1 MPLYEYLCDNCQQ
14 KFEVIQ
20 KFSDEP
26 IQVCRHCGGGP
37 VEKQMSAPGIHFK
50 GSGWYITDYAKSGG
64 TVPASDGGKADK
76 AEKSGSAPAAEGKS
90 QTKAETKSETKSE
103 SKKSEASTPA
113 PAATPAPAKPAPAKT
128 D

>member
-1 MPLYEYLCDNCQQ
+1 MPLYEYLCENCQK

-26 IQVCRHCGGGP
+26 VQVCRLCGGGP

-64 TVPASDGGKADK
+64 KVPASDGGKADK
-76 AEKSGSAPAAEGKS
+76 AERAAGTS
-90 QTKAETKSETKSE
+90 PDTKTETKSETKTE
-103 SKKSEASTPA
+103 SKSETK
-113 PAATPAPAKPAPAKT
+113 AATPAPTAPAPAAKPAAATKS

>member
-1 MPLYEYLCDNCQQ
+1 MPLYEYLCENCQK

-26 IQVCRHCGGGP
+26 VQVCRLCGGGP

-64 TVPASDGGKADK
+64 KVPASDGGKADK
-76 AEKSGSAPAAEGKS
+76 AERAGTTS
-90 QTKAETKSETKSE
+90 TETKSETKTE
-103 SKKSEASTPA
+103 TKAAAPA
-113 PAATPAPAKPAPAKT
+113 PAAPAAAPKPAATKS

>member
-1 MPLYEYLCDNCQQ
+1 MPLYEYLCENCQE

-26 IQVCRHCGGGP
+26 IQVCRRCGGGP

-64 TVPASDGGKADK
+64 KVPASDGGKADK
-76 AEKSGSAPAAEGKS
+76 AERAGTSAP
-90 QTKAETKSETKSE
+90 SETKTGTKTE
-103 SKKSEASTPA
+103 SKPETK
-113 PAATPAPAKPAPAKT
+113 AATPAPAAPAPSKPAATKS